1 MGADRRGPLAAFVVV
16 AIIAAILL
24 VTSVRSQAAPS
35 LMAGPRPQHVVV
47 VPPPAT
53 SRLWSSVSHHAALVV
68 QDGIVLA
75 HKAAEQTTSEDTATV
90 TSTSTAPAT
99 SAEPAT
105 AGTAPPA
112 PVPAS
117 QPAGHHARPHRH
129 GATQVS
135 DDAVLTHS
143 HTAGSTVSG
152 ADRSRRAEQALGQHG
167 GAPTQATDRDHG
179 HHLGWTYHVPA
190 LGFGH
195 AWR

>member
-16 AIIAAILL
+16 AIVAAILL

-35 LMAGPRPQHVVV
+35 LMAGPPPERVVV

-53 SRLWSSVSHHAALVV
+53 SRLWSSVSHHTGQVV
-68 QDGIVLA
+68 QEGVVLA
-75 HKAAEQTTSEDTATV
+75 HKATEQTSSEDT
-90 TSTSTAPAT
+90 AT

-117 QPAGHHARPHRH
+117 ESAGHHARPHH
-129 GATQVS
+129 QGVTQLS
-135 DDAVLTHS
+135 DDAVPTDS
-143 HTAGSTVSG
+143 HTAGNTPSG
-152 ADRSRRAEQALGQHG
+152 ADRSRQAEHALGQQG
-167 GAPTQATDRDHG
+167 GAPTQAATDRDHG
-179 HHLGWTYHVPA
+179 DHLEWTYHFPA

-195 AWR
+195 AWH